1 LPVYPHEDIEKIDV
15 LMSPKISRAFNIIS
29 PLVEVLD
36 VPGIDDNI
44 RSLLV
49 NSFID
54 DNLDLM
60 LPVIIFPLIGGVL
73 DTVHFSNLMT
83 KVKPAKKIF
92 VVFTHIENIITG
104 VKHLIREDDEDI
116 SGEDL
121 KNEIV
126 QRI

>member
-15 LMSPKISRAFNIIS
+15 SMSPKISRAFNIIS

>member
-1 LPVYPHEDIEKIDV
+1 MPVYPHEDIEKIDV

>member
-1 LPVYPHEDIEKIDV
+1 MPVYPHEDIEKIDV
-15 LMSPKISRAFNIIS
+15 SMSPKISRAFNIIS

>member
-1 LPVYPHEDIEKIDV
+1 MPVYPHEDIEKIDV
-15 LMSPKISRAFNIIS
+15 LMSPKISRGFNIIS

>member
-1 LPVYPHEDIEKIDV
+1 
-15 LMSPKISRAFNIIS
+15 MSPKISRAFNIIS